1 MPTVVT
7 QNQHPDPILGFS
19 IQEMVGKSGNISTPQ
34 SAGDRVKMFRTA
46 SRTVND
52 FKKCFKEA
60 VGHQVTRFALI
71 VAQHIVHIALDQ
83 MLKNQGRFHHRPS
96 ALRN

>member
-1 MPTVVT
+1 M
-7 QNQHPDPILGFS
+7 
-19 IQEMVGKSGNISTPQ
+19 
-34 SAGDRVKMFRTA
+34 KMFRTA
-46 SRTVND
+46 SRAVDD
-52 FKKCFKEA
+52 FKECLKEA

-71 VAQHIVHIALDQ
+71 VSQHIVHVVLDQ